1 VIAMTTLT
9 VGTLAAMTRRVTLRG
24 ALLLDAAVTGANGAA
39 YLLAAGPLGDLLGLS
54 PTLLRL
60 LGAVLVAFALAV
72 WLTATRAAVP
82 RGPVMAI
89 VALNAAWAA
98 GSLVLAIGGWAS
110 PTTIGTLWI
119 VAQAL
124 AVGAFAELQATARRR

>member
-1 VIAMTTLT
+1 MTTLAL
-9 VGTLAAMTRRVTLRG
+9 GSLADMTRRVTLRG
-24 ALLLDAAVTGANGAA
+24 ALLLDAAATGANGAA

-72 WLTATRAAVP
+72 WLAATRPGVP
-82 RGPVMAI
+82 RVAVVAI
-89 VALNAAWAA
+89 VALNAVWAV
-98 GSLVLAIGGWAS
+98 GSVVVAIGGWTS
-110 PTTIGTLWI
+110 PSTVGTLWI

-124 AVGAFAELQATARRR
+124 VVGAFAELQANALRR

>member
-1 VIAMTTLT
+1 MTTLT
-9 VGTLAAMTRRVTLRG
+9 VSSLAAVTRRVTLRG

-60 LGAVLVAFALAV
+60 LGAGLLAFALAV
-72 WLTATRAAVP
+72 WLTATRAAVS
-82 RGPVMAI
+82 RGAVVAI

-98 GSLVLAIGGWAS
+98 GSLGLAIGGWAS

-124 AVGAFAELQATARRR
+124 VVGAFAELQATALRR

>member
-1 VIAMTTLT
+1 VIAMTTLASDSL
-9 VGTLAAMTRRVTLRG
+9 VTLTRRVTLRG

-39 YLLAAGPLGDLLGLS
+39 YLLAADPLGDLLGLS

-60 LGAVLVAFALAV
+60 LGAGLLAFALAV
-72 WLTATRAAVP
+72 WLTAMRPTVP
-82 RGPVMAI
+82 RGAVVAI
-89 VALNAAWAA
+89 IAVNAAWAA
-98 GSLVLAIGGWAS
+98 GSIAVAIGGWTS

-124 AVGAFAELQATARRR
+124 VVAAFAELQATALRR

>member
-1 VIAMTTLT
+1 VIAMTTLAP
-9 VGTLAAMTRRVTLRG
+9 GSLSAITRRVTLRG

-60 LGAVLVAFALAV
+60 LGAVLVAFALVV
-72 WLTATRAAVP
+72 WLTATRPAVP
-82 RGPVMAI
+82 RAAVVAI
-89 VALNAAWAA
+89 VALNAAWALA
-98 GSLVLAIGGWAS
+98 SVVVAIGGWTS
-110 PTTIGTLWI
+110 RTTIGTVWI

-124 AVGAFAELQATARRR
+124 VVAAFAELQATALRR

>member
-9 VGTLAAMTRRVTLRG
+9 LGSLSALTRRVTLRG

-54 PTLLRL
+54 PTLLRV
-60 LGAVLVAFALAV
+60 LGAGLLAFALAV
-72 WLTATRAAVP
+72 WVTATRPAVP
-82 RGPVMAI
+82 RGAVVAI
-89 VALNAAWAA
+89 IAVNAAWAA
-98 GSLVLAIGGWAS
+98 GSVVVAIGGWTS
-110 PTTIGTLWI
+110 PTTVGALWI

-124 AVGAFAELQATARRR
+124 VVGVFAELQATALRR